1 MNPSLSRDSYVCLK
15 TCAWFQPDI
24 TASSEDLAVICWITF
39 TMYCLHIPL
48 TWVAP
53 DYACKENP
61 VNHDN
66 KGEVCRVLLWLSK
79 DFTSNIARNLP
90 FPPPKIWLD
99 ASVAGCGWKY
109 RGLGCRHWSFAGST
123 GPVLLGCQHCC
134 ATLSFWGS
142 ETQERGG
149 SSVTLCCN
157 TSNQMAPFA
166 CIMIREHGILS
177 H

>member
-1 MNPSLSRDSYVCLK
+1 MNSSLSGDSYVCVK

-90 FPPPKIWLD
+90 FPPPK
-99 ASVAGCGWKY
+99 S
-109 RGLGCRHWSFAGST
+109 GLMLLLQAVAGST
-123 GPVLLGCQHCC
+123 EALDVATGLLQAARDQCCLAVSIVVLPFHFEGQRRRKEVGPL
-134 ATLSFWGS
+134 
-142 ETQERGG
+142 
-149 SSVTLCCN
+149 
-157 TSNQMAPFA
+157 
-166 CIMIREHGILS
+166 
-177 H
+177 